1 MSFCPQCGA
10 GLEPDASFCA
20 TCGTPV
26 GDRQAQAQ
34 AQAAPAAAT
43 SLSGS
48 VPAAASAAAGV
59 QSDAASGAASPAP
72 TPRRRKLPIPALVA
86 IIVAVVIVAGVG
98 GGVLYTN
105 VIAPAITQQQSDS
118 RLANLKAVYKDVLD
132 DYESAQDDYSNS
144 DTGYDQAAFAAKHT
158 YVYKDRALDAKY
170 MKKSKNSFEY
180 SFVTL
185 EGDDTPALLIRS
197 SVDSSTGSSTSTSS
211 DSATSTQKI
220 VAIYVMV
227 DGKPTLVADSSASGG
242 ALTQVDGKYFNYSGT
257 GTDASGKTC
266 DYNLYF
272 SLTDAVAN
280 ASQNYT
286 ATDSGITVAGLS
298 VPVADSKDIHPLA
311 FSMKPQDGSGDTTY
325 IHPDGTT
332 NTAAAGADSQ
342 EETLRSECAKLFPD
356 SDNNDSATTWQYIST
371 EAAQQREELESKQA
385 EVKAKY
391 QVVLDDYNA
400 AVTDYSTL
408 ELSSTGYREPVD
420 SEGFLARHPYI
431 NRDVYASGAYNQSTS
446 QLEYAFVDIGDDGL
460 PELLIR
466 YRYSNTNGSVGSTL
480 YAIFTYQN
488 GNVMRVCEQTH
499 EGQLISLVDNRIISY
514 MNSGSYLYFDL
525 SDSDQGTEV
534 NEDWNR
540 YRYDVSNLGIGGVKY
555 DVNAYDPKSSIVD
568 VTTGVNS
575 RIRPQAAIANSL
587 VVLPDGTKEINT
599 DKKAYSKYKENI
611 ERQLTVGTA
620 EPEWKSIASASE
632 GN

>member
-1 MSFCPQCGA
+1 M
-10 GLEPDASFCA
+10 
-20 TCGTPV
+20 
-26 GDRQAQAQ
+26 
-34 AQAAPAAAT
+34 PAAAT

-59 QSDAASGAASPAP
+59 QFDAASGAASPAP

-144 DTGYDQAAFAAKHT
+144 DTAYDQAAFAAKHT

-197 SVDSSTGSSTSTSS
+197 SVDSSTGSSTGTSF

-325 IHPDGTT
+325 IHPNGTT

-356 SDNNDSATTWQYIST
+356 SGNNDSATTWQYIST

-400 AVTDYSTL
+400 AVTEYSTL

>member
-1 MSFCPQCGA
+1 M
-10 GLEPDASFCA
+10 
-20 TCGTPV
+20 
-26 GDRQAQAQ
+26 
-34 AQAAPAAAT
+34 
-43 SLSGS
+43 
-48 VPAAASAAAGV
+48 
-59 QSDAASGAASPAP
+59 
-72 TPRRRKLPIPALVA
+72 
-86 IIVAVVIVAGVG
+86 
-98 GGVLYTN
+98 
-105 VIAPAITQQQSDS
+105 
-118 RLANLKAVYKDVLD
+118 
-132 DYESAQDDYSNS
+132 
-144 DTGYDQAAFAAKHT
+144 
-158 YVYKDRALDAKY
+158 
-170 MKKSKNSFEY
+170 
-180 SFVTL
+180 
-185 EGDDTPALLIRS
+185 
-197 SVDSSTGSSTSTSS
+197 
-211 DSATSTQKI
+211 
-220 VAIYVMV
+220 
-227 DGKPTLVADSSASGG
+227 
-242 ALTQVDGKYFNYSGT
+242 
-257 GTDASGKTC
+257 
-266 DYNLYF
+266 
-272 SLTDAVAN
+272 
-280 ASQNYT
+280 
-286 ATDSGITVAGLS
+286 
-298 VPVADSKDIHPLA
+298 
-311 FSMKPQDGSGDTTY
+311 
-325 IHPDGTT
+325 
-332 NTAAAGADSQ
+332 
-342 EETLRSECAKLFPD
+342 
-356 SDNNDSATTWQYIST
+356 T
-371 EAAQQREELESKQA
+371 E
-385 EVKAKY
+385 
-391 QVVLDDYNA
+391 
-400 AVTDYSTL
+400 YSTL